1 MRDKYGVDQDPNCY
15 PNTDTL
21 INLLDIR
28 SEVELEEAELELTS
42 FRLEQF
48 SPQFEQLTFNYLKKI
63 HRHLFQDIYKWAG
76 QLRSVDISKGDT
88 RFCTAANIER
98 EAVKQFQLLAKSNY
112 LRELNR
118 AEFVFQLADFFCE
131 MNVVHPFREGN
142 GRTLRLFCEVLALQA
157 GYELDWKGIP
167 KDSWLEANIQGYLGN
182 LDPLTVIFE
191 QAVSSLDLDD

>member
-15 PNTDTL
+15 QNTDIL

-28 SEVELEEAELELTS
+28 SESELEEAELELTS

-48 SPQFEQLTFNYLKKI
+48 SPQFEQLTFNYLKEI

-76 QLRSVDISKGDT
+76 QIRSVDISKGDT
-88 RFCTAANIER
+88 RFCTASNIER
-98 EAVKQFQLLAKSNY
+98 EAVKQFQHLAKNNY

-118 AEFVFQLADFFCE
+118 AEFIFQLADFFCE

-157 GYELDWKGIP
+157 GYELDWKGIS

-182 LDPLTVIFE
+182 LAPLTMIFE
-191 QAVSSLDLDD
+191 QAVNSLDFDD

>member
-15 PNTDTL
+15 PNTDIL

-28 SEVELEEAELELTS
+28 SESELEEAELELTS

-48 SPQFEQLTFNYLKKI
+48 SPQFEQLTFNYLKEI

-157 GYELDWKGIP
+157 GYELDWKGIS